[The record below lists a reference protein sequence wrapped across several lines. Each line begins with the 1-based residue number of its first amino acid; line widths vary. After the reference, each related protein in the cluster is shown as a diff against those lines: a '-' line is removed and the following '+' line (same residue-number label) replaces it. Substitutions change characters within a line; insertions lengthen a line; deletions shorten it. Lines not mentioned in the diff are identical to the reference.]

1 MYDYQIKDINVENL
15 KREFLSVNIN
25 MKIINIRKK
34 FKLKIY

>member
-15 KREFLSVNIN
+15 KREFLSVYIN